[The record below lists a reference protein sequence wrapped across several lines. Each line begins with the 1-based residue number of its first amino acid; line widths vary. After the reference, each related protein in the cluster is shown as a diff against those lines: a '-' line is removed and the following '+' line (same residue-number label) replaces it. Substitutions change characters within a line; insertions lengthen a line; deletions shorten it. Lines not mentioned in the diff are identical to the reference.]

1 MTEGQPEQPLPDV
14 ALTGAGAAVGTSE
27 KREVPEVSR
36 LAPLLTPVVN
46 NGLDVE
52 GAQVTRP

>member
-1 MTEGQPEQPLPDV
+1 MRDV
-14 ALTGAGAAVGTSE
+14 ALTGAAVAVGTSE
-27 KREVPEVSR
+27 KREVKGVSR

-46 NGLDVE
+46 NGLDVD